1 MAYLQY
7 TVETNANRIESVTCS
22 KYDSLALS
30 YFRKNNPNIKLLV
43 LTSESNPSVS
53 ARCEKLKLPIKSS
66 SVSKRSDLLE
76 SLNELSISPACTA
89 FIGNDINDLELFDFL
104 PVTACP
110 NDSPAEVKA
119 RANHILEAKGG
130 HGAVREFL
138 ELMSSHLSI
147 AAHKPPQ
154 PVFPSPKSIGEQE
167 WGEELLLNYVPGSYS
182 LKLLK
187 MKKGAA
193 GDLQK
198 HRLKMKLV
206 ISYLARGYLRR

>member
-1 MAYLQY
+1 MVDLKRDQEITLEFSYQTLEMIKIPSGFEPHLIVFDFDGVFTDN

-138 ELMSSHLSI
+138 ELMSSRLSI
-147 AAHKPPQ
+147 AAHKPHNLSSHPQ
-154 PVFPSPKSIGEQE
+154 K
-167 WGEELLLNYVPGSYS
+167 
-182 LKLLK
+182 
-187 MKKGAA
+187 A
-193 GDLQK
+193 
-198 HRLKMKLV
+198 
-206 ISYLARGYLRR
+206 